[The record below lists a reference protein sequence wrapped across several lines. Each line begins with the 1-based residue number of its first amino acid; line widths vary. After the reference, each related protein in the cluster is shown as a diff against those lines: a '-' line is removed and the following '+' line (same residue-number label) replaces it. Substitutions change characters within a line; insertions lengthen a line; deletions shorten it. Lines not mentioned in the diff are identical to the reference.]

1 MMGKMDEDRKKYLAE
16 YKRTVL
22 KRVPLEVRREFYETI
37 QKCAADTGE
46 SVTGYIKKAVQ
57 MRIDAELAQQG
68 PARPTPKVDPS
79 NRNPFGI

>member
-1 MMGKMDEDRKKYLAE
+1 MGKMDEDRKKYLAE

-37 QKCAADTGE
+37 QKCAEEAGE

-57 MRIDAELAQQG
+57 MRIDEEAANAAPVRQM
-68 PARPTPKVDPS
+68 PKVDPA